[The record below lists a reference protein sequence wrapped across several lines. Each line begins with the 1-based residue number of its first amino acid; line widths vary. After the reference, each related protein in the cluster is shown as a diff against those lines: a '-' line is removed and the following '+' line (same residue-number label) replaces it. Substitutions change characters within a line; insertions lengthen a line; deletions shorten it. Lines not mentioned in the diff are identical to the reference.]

1 MSLIIISI
9 GKWEKSVHSKPYRA
23 AKKRPILFLSHFYSN
38 EILWIFVPNI
48 SRIMGNYFLQ
58 LW

>member
-23 AKKRPILFLSHFYSN
+23 AKKRPILFL
-38 EILWIFVPNI
+38 I
-48 SRIMGNYFLQ
+48 SFL
-58 LW
+58 LKWNFMNFCTKH